1 MFCIFKRTWITTKII
16 YTYTPQIIMNA
27 NEKTTILVA
36 KKTREQLKVLGR
48 KGETYD
54 DIITRLMEEINYQ
67 EFIAR
72 QYERLK
78 EKDEFIPLE
87 DV

>member
-1 MFCIFKRTWITTKII
+1 
-16 YTYTPQIIMNA
+16 MNA
-27 NEKTTILVA
+27 SEKTTILVT
-36 KKTREQLKVLGR
+36 KKTREQLRGLGK

-54 DIITRLMEEINYQ
+54 DIIVRLMERISHQ

-72 QYERLK
+72 QYERLE
-78 EKDEFIPLE
+78 EKDKFIPLE

>member
-1 MFCIFKRTWITTKII
+1 MDRHRTYII
-16 YTYTPQIIMNA
+16 LYATYNHDTS
-27 NEKTTILVA
+27 EKTTILVK
-36 KKTREQLKVLGR
+36 KKTREQLKGLGR

-54 DIITRLMEEINYQ
+54 DIIVRLMEKISHQ

-72 QYERLK
+72 QYERLE
-78 EKDEFIPLE
+78 EKDKFIPPE

>member
-1 MFCIFKRTWITTKII
+1 
-16 YTYTPQIIMNA
+16 MNA
-27 NEKTTILVA
+27 NEKTTILVQ
-36 KKTREQLKVLGR
+36 KKTRDQLRALGK
-48 KGETYD
+48 KGESYD
-54 DIITRLMEEINYQ
+54 DIIIRLLEEINRQ

-72 QYERLK
+72 QYKRLK